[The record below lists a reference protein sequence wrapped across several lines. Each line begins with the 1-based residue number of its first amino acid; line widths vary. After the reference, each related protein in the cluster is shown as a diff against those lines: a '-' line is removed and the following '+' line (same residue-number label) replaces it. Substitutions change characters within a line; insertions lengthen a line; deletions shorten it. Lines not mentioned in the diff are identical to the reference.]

1 MRQNQVL
8 IMFTKQ
14 IIDEVFPKGIGY
26 EDYLK
31 RSNTKL
37 GKMKAGF
44 EATETLLKDYQDAID
59 FINRPMNVLLFAEN
73 WCGDCA
79 NGVPVIAKLAEVCDQ
94 WNFRILPKD
103 EYDEIFSKYFTT
115 AGKKKIPL
123 LIFMDQENH
132 EIARWF
138 ERPVKAYKL
147 MGKYKK
153 LPRDEFYQKLRES
166 PEFQVPGI
174 SKLVLEE
181 ILLVA
186 EKSAALLES
195 LK

>member
-1 MRQNQVL
+1 MKSKEV
-8 IMFTKQ
+8 
-14 IIDEVFPKGIGY
+14 IDELFPKGISY
-26 EDYLK
+26 EEYLK
-31 RSNTKL
+31 RSDSKV
-37 GKMKAGF
+37 GKMKAGY
-44 EATETLLKDYQDAID
+44 EATETLLKDYKDLVD
-59 FINRPMNVLLFAEN
+59 FVNRPMNVLLFAEN

-79 NGVPVIAKLAEVCDQ
+79 NGVPVIAKLAETCDQ
-94 WNFRILPKD
+94 WNFKIIPKD
-103 EYDEIFSKYFTT
+103 DHEDVFVKYFTT

-123 LIFMDQENH
+123 LVFMDEENH

-138 ERPVKAYKL
+138 ERPTETYKL
-147 MGKYKK
+147 VAKYKK
-153 LPRDEFYQKLRES
+153 LPREEFLQKLRES

-181 ILLVA
+181 VLAVA

>member
-1 MRQNQVL
+1 MN
-8 IMFTKQ
+8 TKQ
-14 IIDEVFPKGIGY
+14 IIDELFPKGITY

-31 RSNTKL
+31 RSNSKL
-37 GKMKAGF
+37 GKMKAGY
-44 EATETLLKDYQDAID
+44 EATEQLLTDHEDVID

-103 EYDEIFSKYFTT
+103 DHEEIFSKYFTT

-138 ERPVKAYKL
+138 ERPTEAYKL
-147 MGKYKK
+147 ITKYKK
-153 LPRDEFYQKLRES
+153 LPQEEFIQKLREA

-174 SKLVLEE
+174 TNLVLKEV
-181 ILLVA
+181 LAVA

-195 LK
+195 FK